1 MKKPRIGWRHRGE
14 SGQLGGLEAL
24 VFGVMIFVLGTLVI
38 ANAWAVIDVK
48 MQLAGAARQGVR
60 AFIQA
65 APGSD
70 PLAVAT
76 RAARMA
82 LVAQG
87 GDPTRMVVS
96 ATGTLSRCNRV
107 TLTVSY
113 RVPLI
118 TVPLLGGFSHGFTDS
133 ARDSELVDPYRSGL
147 PGEAVCGL
155 N

>member
-1 MKKPRIGWRHRGE
+1 MNRRRDGWPRKGE

-38 ANAWAVIDVK
+38 SNAWAVIDVK

-70 PLAVAT
+70 PLGVAT
-76 RAARMA
+76 RAARAA
-82 LVAQG
+82 LGAEG
-87 GDPTRMVVS
+87 GDPTRMIVS
-96 ATGTLSRCNRV
+96 ATGTLSRCDRV
-107 TLTVSY
+107 TITVRY

-133 ARDSELVDPYRSGL
+133 ARDSQIVDPYRSGL
-147 PGEAVCGL
+147 PGEATCGL